1 MRIIATKNYDEM
13 SRAAASLIAAQVLQK
28 PDSVLGL
35 ATGSSP
41 IGAYKKLIQW
51 YQVGALDFSACS
63 TLNLDE
69 YVGLTPDNDQS
80 YAYFMRQNLF
90 DHINI
95 KPENLNIP
103 DGTNPDAAG
112 ECARYDGVI
121 EAFGGADLQ
130 LLGIGRNGHIGFNE
144 PGAAF
149 VRGTNCVQLTQSTI
163 DANKRFFAREEDV
176 PRKAYTMGIGGI
188 MMARRVVLV
197 ACGEDKAEAVAKTV
211 SGPIT
216 PEVPASILQLHRDFV
231 LIADEAALSQL
242 EK

>member
-1 MRIIATKNYDEM
+1 MRIIATKNYEEM

-41 IGAYKKLIQW
+41 VGAYKKLIQW
-51 YQVGALDFSACS
+51 YEAGALDFSACS

-80 YAYFMRQNLF
+80 YACFMRTNLF

-103 DGTNPDAAG
+103 NGMNPDAAG

-121 EAFGGADLQ
+121 EAYGGADLQ

-144 PGAAF
+144 PGSAF
-149 VRGTNCVQLTQSTI
+149 IRGTNCVQLTQSTI

-197 ACGEDKAEAVAKTV
+197 ACGEDKADAVEKTV
-211 SGPIT
+211 CGPIT
-216 PEVPASILQLHRDFV
+216 PQVPASILQLHRDFV
-231 LIADEAALSQL
+231 LIADEAALSKL
-242 EK
+242 PK

>member
-144 PGAAF
+144 PGDCF
-149 VRGTNCVQLTQSTI
+149 VKETHVVDLTESTI
-163 DANKRFFAREEDV
+163 DANARFFASRDDV